1 MLGLVTFFGTLW
13 GRVAVAGG
21 ILATLLAAWAGVAH
35 HYRKQGESRV
45 LEKIEQR
52 TSENV
57 EKAQAAR
64 ASVANTPADK
74 LSDRYRRD

>member
-1 MLGLVTFFGTLW
+1 MLGLVTFFGSLW

-21 ILATLLAAWAGVAH
+21 ILAALLAAWAAFAH
-35 HYRKQGESRV
+35 HYRQQGESRV
-45 LEKIEQR
+45 LEKIERR
-52 TSENV
+52 TNENV
-57 EKAQAAR
+57 AKAQAAR

>member
-1 MLGLVTFFGTLW
+1 MIGLIAFFGTLW

-21 ILATLLAAWAGVAH
+21 ILAALLAAWAGFAH

-45 LEKIEQR
+45 LQKIEQR

-57 EKAQAAR
+57 EKAAKAR
-64 ASVANTPADK
+64 QSVESLPADK